1 MYLLGVCQ
9 LVVGLELV
17 VDLRVLLL
25 EAPGVELRNVVVASR
40 PHRRRLLIRRLF
52 ILVECRGIE
61 LRNVLDRFSATC
73 SLQLGALLLALKALQ
88 KKEKNWQ
95 VTKLWRNKLIRKPW
109 NPTNMN
115 IQCFFLFFLH

>member
-1 MYLLGVCQ
+1 MEEAPVRASWGGGGGTQITKNWVCQ

-88 KKEKNWQ
+88 KKEKN
-95 VTKLWRNKLIRKPW
+95 
-109 NPTNMN
+109 
-115 IQCFFLFFLH
+115 